1 MSTPVVAPMVGKV
14 ISVDVKPGDKVK
26 KNDVLAVIE
35 AMKMHVKIFSPADG
49 EVQEIKVSPGQQVN
63 RNDVLVTLN

>member
-14 ISVDVKPGDKVK
+14 ISVDVKVGDKVK
-26 KNDVLAVIE
+26 KNDVVAVIE

-63 RNDVLVTLN
+63 RNDVLVTLS